1 MKGRKHRETGG
12 VNEADEDLKSKPE
25 RYNESRVE
33 NEAEERKHGGRTKHR
48 EKRKHGGHVAHHEKH
63 EEHKEHEGHKRRRK
77 RKHGGEAEGEKAM
90 HHAGRKP
97 RKSGGSC
104 EASPFSTA
112 RKGEFPKGRKMD
124 GEVE

>member
-1 MKGRKHRETGG
+1 MKGRKHNEAGG
-12 VNEADEDLKSKPE
+12 VNEAEEDLKSKPE

-33 NEAEERKHGGRTKHR
+33 DEAEERKYGGRTEHHR
-48 EKRKHGGHVAHHEKH
+48 RKRKTGGHVKHH
-63 EEHKEHEGHKRRRK
+63 EEHEEHHEGHKPRRK
-77 RKHGGEAEGEKAM
+77 RKHGGMAEGHEAR

-104 EASPFSTA
+104 EASPFSSA